1 MIRPLFILAIVLSI
15 PGCGLDVLEGKP
27 SSFQAEVERREAITL
42 PAVDAPAVAE
52 VPLAEPVAEA
62 DPVAVEPPAAEPPA
76 PVVVPVAVCVPR
88 WRVLDCDA
96 DGHEVWL

>member
-1 MIRPLFILAIVLSI
+1 MIRPLILLAIILSI

-27 SSFQAEVERREAITL
+27 SSFKAEVERREALTL
-42 PAVDAPAVAE
+42 SVAVAPSPDAPAEVAI
-52 VPLAEPVAEA
+52 VP
-62 DPVAVEPPAAEPPA
+62 EPPAAEPEPPA

-96 DGHEVWL
+96 DGGEIWL